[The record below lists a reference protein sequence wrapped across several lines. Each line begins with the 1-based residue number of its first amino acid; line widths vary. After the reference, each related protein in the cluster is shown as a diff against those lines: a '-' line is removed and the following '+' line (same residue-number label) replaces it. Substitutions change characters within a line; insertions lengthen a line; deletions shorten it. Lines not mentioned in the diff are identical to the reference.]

1 MLTLIVVVYFINSKL
16 RGRVSVTTDRLSL
29 LDNEREGRREG
40 SHWTGSATM
49 ATIRKQPRR
58 YRKLALYAA
67 EAFSVLAYY
76 TSQCHPH
83 SALTS
88 HTLLKK

>member
-1 MLTLIVVVYFINSKL
+1 MTN
-16 RGRVSVTTDRLSL
+16 RLSIST
-29 LDNEREGRREG
+29 DNEREGRRDG

-67 EAFSVLAYY
+67 EALSVLYQPVPP
-76 TSQCHPH
+76 TQCL
-83 SALTS
+83 AF
-88 HTLLKK
+88 HTLMKH

>member
-1 MLTLIVVVYFINSKL
+1 M
-16 RGRVSVTTDRLSL
+16 TTEWLSL

-40 SHWTGSATM
+40 SHWTGRATM

-67 EAFSVLAYY
+67 EALSVLYQPVLP
-76 TSQCHPH
+76 TQCL
-83 SALTS
+83 AFR
-88 HTLLKK
+88 TLMKH